1 MDLPK
6 FKYIL
11 LERQGNIFVITLQ
24 RPPENRLNSKFCQEI
39 IKAFHTIQRILGP
52 NSEGAVIT
60 RGQDAKYWCTVRVL
74 VPRLATAIL
83 TCFQGLELEE
93 EDANPFVNSDGFFPV
108 SIR

>member
-11 LERQGNIFVITLQ
+11 LERQCNIFVITLQ
-24 RPPENRLNSKFCQEI
+24 RPPENRLNSEFCQEI

-60 RGQDAKYWCTVRVL
+60 RGHNAKYWCTVRVL
-74 VPRLATAIL
+74 VPRLATANL
-83 TCFQGLELEE
+83 TYF
-93 EDANPFVNSDGFFPV
+93 
-108 SIR
+108 